1 MTRGYARIGKSD
13 CELPVYY
20 IRQEKTVDC
29 VVVLPH
35 KVIASLRGGNMSLD
49 TDWDDGAA
57 IEQDNSSEGSG
68 FDNDGGYGD

>member
-1 MTRGYARIGKSD
+1 
-13 CELPVYY
+13 
-20 IRQEKTVDC
+20 
-29 VVVLPH
+29 
-35 KVIASLRGGNMSLD
+35 MSPD